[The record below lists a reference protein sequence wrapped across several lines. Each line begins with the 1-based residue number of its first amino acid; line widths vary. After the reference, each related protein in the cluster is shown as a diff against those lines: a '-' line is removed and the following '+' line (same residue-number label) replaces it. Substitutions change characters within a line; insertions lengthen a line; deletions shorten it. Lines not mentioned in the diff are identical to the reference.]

1 MAKQYSNRS
10 DLRNSAKLPA
20 KAATGQTYGEAGK
33 QMAAQ
38 RAVPMAAPPTDVAP
52 TATPQRPR
60 VAPGSMGPLNRPT
73 ERPNEP
79 VTAGAPFGPG
89 RTQQLGGYIGPRNA
103 DPVLDELRAIYAVAP
118 NDALADMIDS
128 YIREGY

>member
-1 MAKQYSNRS
+1 MAAYAQRT
-10 DLRNSAKLPA
+10 DLNMAPTA
-20 KAATGQTYGEAGK
+20 VPGQTYGEAGA

-38 RAVPMAAPPTDVAP
+38 RAVPMGAPAAPAAP
-52 TATPQRPR
+52 QSATAPYA
-60 VAPGSMGPLNRPT
+60 APGQLGPLDRPT

-89 RTQQLGGYIGPRNA
+89 RNSTQNAYIGRRNG
-103 DPVLDELRAIYAVAP
+103 DPILDELRALYASYP
-118 NDALADMIDS
+118 SEELANMLDS

>member
-33 QMAAQ
+33 QIAAQ
-38 RAVPMAAPPTDVAP
+38 KVVPMAAPPAP
-52 TATPQRPR
+52 AAPQQPR
-60 VAPGSMGPLNRPT
+60 VAPGQLGPLTRPT
-73 ERPNEP
+73 ERPDEP

-89 RTQQLGGYIGPRNA
+89 RTQQLGGYIGPRNS

>member
-52 TATPQRPR
+52 TATPQQPR

-73 ERPNEP
+73 ERPDEP

-89 RTQQLGGYIGPRNA
+89 RNQQLGGYMGARNS
-103 DPVLDELRAIYAVAP
+103 DPILDELRAIYSVSP
-118 NDALADMIDS
+118 NEALADMIDS

>member
-1 MAKQYSNRS
+1 MAAYGQRT
-10 DLRNSAKLPA
+10 DLNMAPSAVP
-20 KAATGQTYGEAGK
+20 GQTYGEAGA

-38 RAVPMAAPPTDVAP
+38 RAVPMGAPAAPAAPKAP
-52 TATPQRPR
+52 T
-60 VAPGSMGPLNRPT
+60 VAPGQYGPLDRPT

-89 RTQQLGGYIGPRNA
+89 RNSTQNAYIGRRNG
-103 DPVLDELRAIYAVAP
+103 DPILDELRALYASYP
-118 NDALADMIDS
+118 SDELANMLDS

>member
-89 RTQQLGGYIGPRNA
+89 RTQQLGGYMGPRNA
-103 DPVLDELRAIYAVAP
+103 DPVLDELRAIYSVSP

>member
-10 DLRNSAKLPA
+10 DLRNAAKLPA

-89 RTQQLGGYIGPRNA
+89 RTQQFGGYMGPRNA
-103 DPVLDELRAIYAVAP
+103 DPVLDELRAIYSVSP

>member
-1 MAKQYSNRS
+1 MAKQYSNRT

-33 QMAAQ
+33 QLAAQ
-38 RAVPMAAPPTDVAP
+38 RAVPMAAPPTAPAP
-52 TATPQRPR
+52 TAAPQ
-60 VAPGSMGPLNRPT
+60 VAPGSLGPLNRPT

-79 VTAGAPFGPG
+79 ITAGAPFGPG
-89 RTQQLGGYIGPRNA
+89 NTPQGMQYMGPRNN
-103 DPVLDELRAIYAVAP
+103 DPVLDELRALYSQYP
-118 NDALADMIDS
+118 SEDLANMLDS

>member
-1 MAKQYSNRS
+1 MAAYGQRT
-10 DLRNSAKLPA
+10 DLNMAPSAVP
-20 KAATGQTYGEAGK
+20 GQTYGEAGA

-38 RAVPMAAPPTDVAP
+38 RAVPMGAPAAPAAPSAP
-52 TATPQRPR
+52 TSTPGQY
-60 VAPGSMGPLNRPT
+60 GPLDRPT

-89 RTQQLGGYIGPRNA
+89 RNSTQSAYIGRRNG
-103 DPVLDELRAIYAVAP
+103 DPILDELRALYASYP
-118 NDALADMIDS
+118 SDELANMLDS

>member
-1 MAKQYSNRS
+1 MAAYGQRT
-10 DLRNSAKLPA
+10 DLNMAPTA
-20 KAATGQTYGEAGK
+20 VPGQTYGEAGA

-38 RAVPMAAPPTDVAP
+38 RAVPMGAPAAPAAP
-52 TATPQRPR
+52 QSATAPYS
-60 VAPGSMGPLNRPT
+60 APGQLGPLDRPT

-89 RTQQLGGYIGPRNA
+89 RNSTQNAYIGRRNG
-103 DPVLDELRAIYAVAP
+103 DPILDELRALYASYP
-118 NDALADMIDS
+118 SDELANMLDS

>member
-1 MAKQYSNRS
+1 MAKQYPNRS

-33 QMAAQ
+33 QMQAQ
-38 RAVPMAAPPTDVAP
+38 RAVPMAAPPTP
-52 TATPQRPR
+52 TPPPQPR

-89 RTQQLGGYIGPRNA
+89 RNEQLGGYMGPRNS
-103 DPVLDELRAIYAVAP
+103 DPILDELRAIYSVSP
-118 NDALADMIDS
+118 NEALADMIDS

>member
-1 MAKQYSNRS
+1 MAKQYPNRS
-10 DLRNSAKLPA
+10 DLRNTAKLPA

-52 TATPQRPR
+52 TATPQQPR
-60 VAPGSMGPLNRPT
+60 IAPGAMGPLDRPT
-73 ERPNEP
+73 ERPDEP

-89 RTQQLGGYIGPRNA
+89 RNQQISGYVGPRNS
-103 DPVLDELRAIYAVAP
+103 DPVLDELRAIYAVSP

>member
-1 MAKQYSNRS
+1 MAAYGQRT
-10 DLRNSAKLPA
+10 DLNMAPSSVP
-20 KAATGQTYGEAGK
+20 GQTYGEAGA

-38 RAVPMAAPPTDVAP
+38 RAVPMGAPAAPAAP
-52 TATPQRPR
+52 QSATAPYS
-60 VAPGSMGPLNRPT
+60 APGQLGPLDRPT

-89 RTQQLGGYIGPRNA
+89 RNSTQNAYIGRRNG
-103 DPVLDELRAIYAVAP
+103 DPILDELRALYASYP
-118 NDALADMIDS
+118 SEELANMLDS